1 MENFEEIKKELLNM
15 EDTLLNLDNTIQN
28 VTNSSISLFNYT
40 DQIQENKDF
49 NIAYNIDVADEGIVV
64 CFKILNWD
72 TDLEEVTAKIVDV
85 DKF

>member
-40 DQIQENKDF
+40 EEIKENEDF
-49 NIAYNIDVADEGIVV
+49 NIAYNIEEVDKGIIVY
-64 CFKILNWD
+64 FKILNWNA
-72 TDLEEVTAKIVDV
+72 DLEEVTAKIVDV